1 MANGFHQEDGSNGVN
16 PSKIRNFSIIA
27 HIDHGKST
35 LADRLLLHTGAIS
48 KREFRDQILDDMELE
63 RERGITIK
71 ARAVRIHY
79 KSYWLNLIDTPGH
92 IDFTYEVSKS
102 LAACEGVLL
111 LVDAGQGIQAQ
122 TVTNLYLAMERN
134 LKIIPIVTKIDL
146 PTAEPERVK
155 KEIVDFLGV
164 DEKEIIFSSAKTGE
178 GTEEILAAII
188 DKVPPP
194 QGDPEKPLRALIFD
208 SKFDSY
214 QGVVAYFRIFDGKLR
229 THDQVLMMQTR
240 NQHEVDQIGIFN
252 PNPEAVEELGAGTV
266 GYVNANI
273 KDISDVKI
281 GDTMTLALNPATEP
295 LPGYQDVK
303 PMVFCGL
310 YPIQANDF
318 AMLRDALA
326 KLRLNDSSFV
336 YEPESSASLGHGY
349 RCGFLGLLHMDIIKE
364 RLEREFNLQLI
375 ITAPNVV
382 YKVLTT
388 KGEILEIENP
398 TNLPPVQQI
407 EIIEEPYIRAHVM
420 IPSTALGVIMQLC
433 QDRRGTY
440 KSTEYLD
447 ATRAVLTYEI
457 PFSEVVMDFYD
468 KIKSFTAGYGS
479 LNYEF
484 IGHKPSD
491 LVKMDILIN
500 GEPVDALAIIT
511 WKEKAYPRGKA
522 LVEKLK
528 EVIPRQMF
536 EVVIQ
541 AAIGAKVIAR
551 DSISAIKKNVT
562 AKCYGG
568 DITRKRKLWEKQKE
582 GKKRMKKIGK
592 VDLPQEAFISIL
604 KVE

>member
-1 MANGFHQEDGSNGVN
+1 MI

-79 KSYWLNLIDTPGH
+79 KGYWLNLIDTPGH

-178 GTEEILAAII
+178 GTEEILTAII
-188 DKVPPP
+188 GKIPPP

-214 QGVVAYFRIFDGKLR
+214 QGVVAYFRIFDGKFR

-252 PNPEAVEELGAGTV
+252 PNPEAVEELGAGAV

-273 KDISDVKI
+273 KDISEVKI

-318 AMLRDALA
+318 ALLRDALA

-468 KIKSFTAGYGS
+468 KIKSLTAGYGS

-551 DSISAIKKNVT
+551 DSIAAIKKNVT

>member
-1 MANGFHQEDGSNGVN
+1 MI

-35 LADRLLLHTGAIS
+35 LADRLLLDTGAIT

-79 KSYWLNLIDTPGH
+79 KGYWLNLIDTPGH

-178 GTEEILAAII
+178 GTDAILKAII
-188 DKVPPP
+188 DKIPPP
-194 QGDPEKPLRALIFD
+194 QGDLEKPLRALIFD

-229 THDQVLMMQTR
+229 THDNVLMMQTG

-252 PNPEAVEELGAGTV
+252 PNPEAVEELGAGAV

-273 KDISDVKI
+273 KDIRDVKI

-318 AMLRDALA
+318 ALLREALA

-336 YEPESSASLGHGY
+336 YEPESSASLGHGF

-398 TNLPPVQQI
+398 TDLPSVQHI

-420 IPSTALGVIMQLC
+420 IPATALGVIMQLC

-447 ATRAVLTYEI
+447 AMRVVLTYEI

-468 KIKSFTAGYGS
+468 KIKSLTAGYGS

-500 GEPVDALAIIT
+500 SEPVDALAIIT

-541 AAIGAKVIAR
+541 AAIGAKIIAR
-551 DSISAIKKNVT
+551 DSIAAIKKNVT

>member
-1 MANGFHQEDGSNGVN
+1 MI

-35 LADRLLLHTGAIS
+35 LADRLLLDTGAIT

-164 DEKEIIFSSAKTGE
+164 DEKEIILSSAKTGE
-178 GTEEILAAII
+178 GTEEILKAII
-188 DKVPPP
+188 DKIPPP

-214 QGVVAYFRIFDGKLR
+214 QGVVAYFRIIDGKLR
-229 THDQVLMMQTR
+229 THDQVLMMQTGH
-240 NQHEVDQIGIFN
+240 QHEVDQIGIFN
-252 PNPEAVEELGAGTV
+252 PNPEVVEELGAGAV

-273 KDISDVKI
+273 KDIADVKI
-281 GDTMTLALNPATEP
+281 GDTMTLALNPATEA

-318 AMLRDALA
+318 ALLREALA

-336 YEPESSASLGHGY
+336 YEPESSASLGHGF

-375 ITAPNVV
+375 ITAPNVR

-388 KGEILEIENP
+388 KGEILDIENP
-398 TNLPPVQQI
+398 TDLPDVQKI

-468 KIKSFTAGYGS
+468 KIKSLTAGYGS

-541 AAIGAKVIAR
+541 AAIGAKIIAR
-551 DSISAIKKNVT
+551 DSIAAIKKNVT

>member
-1 MANGFHQEDGSNGVN
+1 MADSSKRDGFSNGVD

-164 DEKEIIFSSAKTGE
+164 EEKEILFSSAKTGE
-178 GTEEILAAII
+178 GTEEILTAII
-188 DKVPPP
+188 DKIPPP
-194 QGDPEKPLRALIFD
+194 QGDPEKPLRALVFD

-214 QGVVAYFRIFDGKLR
+214 QGVVAYFRVFDGKLR

-252 PNPEAVEELGAGTV
+252 PNPEAVEELGVGAV

-273 KDISDVKI
+273 KDIADVKI
-281 GDTMTLALNPATEP
+281 GDTMTLALNPAVEP

-310 YPIQANDF
+310 YPIQAKDF
-318 AMLRDALA
+318 PLLRDALA

-364 RLEREFNLQLI
+364 RLEREFDLQLI

-420 IPSTALGVIMQLC
+420 IPSAALGVIMQLC

-468 KIKSFTAGYGS
+468 KIKSLTAGYGS

-551 DSISAIKKNVT
+551 DSIAAIKKNVT

>member
-1 MANGFHQEDGSNGVN
+1 MI

-35 LADRLLLHTGAIS
+35 LADRLLLDTGAIS

-79 KSYWLNLIDTPGH
+79 KGYWLNLIDTPGH

-178 GTEEILAAII
+178 GTEEILTAII
-188 DKVPPP
+188 GKIPPP

-229 THDQVLMMQTR
+229 THDQVLMMQTC

-252 PNPEAVEELGAGTV
+252 PNPEAVEELGAGEV

-273 KDISDVKI
+273 KDISEVKI

-318 AMLRDALA
+318 ALLRDALA
-326 KLRLNDSSFV
+326 KLRLNDSSFI

-468 KIKSFTAGYGS
+468 KIKSLTAGYGS

-551 DSISAIKKNVT
+551 DSIAAIKKNVT